1 MSQMAESPLGWAR
14 LYPVA
19 RPFCRPM
26 PRHGA
31 WYPVVRE
38 LGERVVLEVASRRV
52 AIAANLVEVRDRR
65 PVRFTVVRRA
75 INELNPFEGTPNDL
89 GRVYAVCPHCD
100 TRRRLFGEPVALS
113 CAQCGHQGEIAWWE
127 TG

>member
-1 MSQMAESPLGWAR
+1 MMVEAPLGWAR
-14 LYPVA
+14 LYPIA

-31 WYPVVRE
+31 WYPIVRQ
-38 LGERVVLEVASRRV
+38 LGERVVLEVARRRV
-52 AIAANLVEVRDRR
+52 AIAATLVEVRETR

-75 INELNPFEGTPNDL
+75 LDEPNPFAGTATDL
-89 GRVYAVCPHCD
+89 GRVYAVCPACD
-100 TRRRLFGEPVALS
+100 ARRRLFGEPVQLS
-113 CAQCGHQGEIAWWE
+113 CEHCGHKGEIAWWE